1 MTLGMVDPGTW
12 DLFASRPSVS
22 EPGITETVYIAS
34 GNLQIQMAQS
44 NINAFTIGNT
54 LT

>member
-1 MTLGMVDPGTW
+1 MVDPGTW
-12 DLFASRPSVS
+12 DLFASRPSVTT
-22 EPGITETVYIAS
+22 PGVTETVFIAS